1 MAKKKQN
8 ALIRSKSILT
18 LNAGSSSLKFAIY
31 ENIGKTLKHRYSGLI
46 DYAESLLKLHLKKA
60 DGETVYK
67 TNLEKNKSI
76 AEQIIDC
83 IEMFLPNINLEVIS
97 HRLVHGG
104 KKFTDATLIDANNLD
119 QLNELRPLAP
129 IHLPAEIDVI
139 ESILKRLPNTKQVA
153 CFDTAFHHKV
163 SDLAKMLPLP
173 RPLFDEGIIR
183 YGFHDLSY
191 EYITSQLDADH
202 GKTIVVHLGSGASV
216 CAIKNRQSVDH
227 SMGFSTNERL
237 MMSTR
242 SGSIDIG
249 VILYLLEHKKYT
261 IEDVHS
267 LLYERSGLLGVSGI
281 SGDIR
286 QLVKDNSVE
295 AQFAIDFFCY
305 RAAAEIGKLLPALG
319 GIDSLIFTAGIG
331 ENSPIVREKIC
342 NYLQWL
348 GLIIDATANKQNELI
363 ISHKES
369 RITVQV
375 IPTDEEFVLASK
387 ALTFIS

>member
-60 DGETVYK
+60 DGETAYK